1 MRRELTEPVA
11 LVVTDAAAAGVLLSG
26 PIDPANALPP
36 PPSDASHS
44 PPTSPP
50 VVSPPISPLA
60 SPKRG
65 GGGVHQHDPLTPSR
79 AAPSKTTFGAEDA
92 APSRVRHGAWPVT
105 VPRPPAPPMR
115 GLDSAGLEGRESG
128 GAWPTIGPRR
138 PGAPRSVTALRAQA
152 ESWEECVKEA
162 LDVVLQP
169 VDIKVRPCRPCLPA
183 VGRLL
188 RGLGLSLEDLSRDWS

>member
-1 MRRELTEPVA
+1 MARP
-11 LVVTDAAAAGVLLSG
+11 AACTV
-26 PIDPANALPP
+26 P
-36 PPSDASHS
+36 
-44 PPTSPP
+44 
-50 VVSPPISPLA
+50 
-60 SPKRG
+60 
-65 GGGVHQHDPLTPSR
+65 R
-79 AAPSKTTFGAEDA
+79 AAPMRTAMRLLAGASLVATLAASTNSGAPLHARVCRA
-92 APSRVRHGAWPVT
+92 APAHPSSRAFQPPRLCRYS
-105 VPRPPAPPMR
+105 PRPPAPPMR